1 MLAMRDVGVRVI
13 ELRERDR
20 RRNLP
25 TVLGRH
31 VKERAWPL
39 RHLDFTLEA
48 GEAVYVVDLA
58 THRPA
63 LFLRLATGLLRPD
76 EGVVEL
82 APRSLLA
89 TPPGRKLTRSLSVGQ
104 AIRLISGSY
113 GLSDKA
119 IDRRFDEIAEF
130 AGVTKILHKVCDTQ
144 SRSTMAQV
152 SFAAATSAPVD
163 LIAFDRSA
171 VVGDKEFRPKCL
183 ARLSEL
189 KESGK
194 GLIVYSADPRQVRKV
209 ADRGL
214 VLDGEATRELSPAD
228 FAQLLIDEKAG
239 KVGKGRKRRRRARDH
254 DPDDDDL

>member
-1 MLAMRDVGVRVI
+1 MLTMTDVGVRVI

-31 VKERAWPL
+31 IKERAWPL
-39 RHLDFTLEA
+39 RHLDFTIE
-48 GEAVYVVDLA
+48 GGQTVYVVDLA

-76 EGVVEL
+76 EGTVSL
-82 APRSLLA
+82 PPRSLLA
-89 TPPGRKLTRSLSVGQ
+89 TPVNRKVTRSLSVGQ
-104 AIRLISGSY
+104 AIRLISGTY
-113 GLSDKA
+113 GMSDKA
-119 IDRRFDEIAEF
+119 IDRRFDDIAEF

-171 VVGDKEFRPKCL
+171 IVGDPEFRPKCF
-183 ARLSEL
+183 ARLAEL
-189 KESGK
+189 KASGK
-194 GLIVYSADPRQVRKV
+194 GLIVYSTDPRQVRKV

-214 VLDGEATRELSPAD
+214 VLDGGATRELTPAE
-228 FAQLLIDEKAG
+228 FAQLLIDEKAE
-239 KVGKGRKRRRRARDH
+239 KTGKGRKGRRRKRDH